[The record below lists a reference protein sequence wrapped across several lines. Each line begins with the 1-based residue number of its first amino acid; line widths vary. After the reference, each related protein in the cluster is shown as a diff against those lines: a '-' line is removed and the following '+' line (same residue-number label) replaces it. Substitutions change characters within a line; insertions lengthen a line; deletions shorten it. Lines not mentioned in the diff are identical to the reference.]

1 MAHKNP
7 QIRAEVVKLQIGR
20 LKEIKI
26 APNKQEIK
34 TACELLVK
42 TFDDGDAAVREAT
55 AEALGTLMKCCGEKP
70 LLAFLENLDTVKM
83 GKVKEYF
90 EKAVVKAKPAPVAA
104 PPPKAAPKPAAKPAA
119 KVSNEEIL
127 SRRRGELLF

>member
-7 QIRAEVVKLQIGR
+7 QIRAEVIKLQITR

-26 APNKQEIK
+26 APSKQEIK
-34 TACELLVK
+34 TACELLIK
-42 TFDDGDAAVREAT
+42 AFDDGDASVREAT

-70 LLAFLENLDTVKM
+70 LLAFLEGLDTVKM

-90 EKAVVKAKPAPVAA
+90 EKAVVKAKPAPVA
-104 PPPKAAPKPAAKPAA
+104 PPKAAPPKAPAAKPAA
-119 KVSNEEIL
+119 KV
-127 SRRRGELLF
+127 F